1 MPFSSLVLCRDP
13 ESLRVLRR
21 TLDDIGV
28 PVEVFTGPDPAIEA
42 LAKRKFEAV
51 LIDCDDMHGAPG
63 VLQSVRSS
71 PSNKSAIVFAIV
83 NKITSVRDAF
93 SMGANFVLDKPLSL
107 DRVTRSLRAAQGL
120 IQRERRRY
128 FRQEIKLKADVL
140 LPGGQQVQAWVS
152 NLSTGGISVML
163 PNPGPASG
171 TVRVRFSL
179 PGGKQLI
186 DAQGEIAWTAQEGGG
201 LGVRFLQVPGP
212 AQKELDQWL
221 TANLEK
227 HPPAAMF
234 INASRNAGKA
244 GR

>member
-1 MPFSSLVLCRDP
+1 MSFSSLVLCRDP

-21 TLDDIGV
+21 TLDDVGI
-28 PVEVFTGPDPAIEA
+28 PVEVFTGPDPAVEA
-42 LAKRKFEAV
+42 LAKRKYEAV
-51 LIDCDDMHGAPG
+51 LIDCDDLHGARE
-63 VLQSVRSS
+63 VLKLVRTSA
-71 PSNKSAIVFAIV
+71 SNKSAIVFAIV
-83 NKITSVRDAF
+83 NRLTSVHDAF
-93 SMGANFVLDKPLSL
+93 AMGANFVLDKPLSM
-107 DRVTRSLRAAQGL
+107 DRVARSLRAAQGL

-128 FRQEIKLKADVL
+128 FRQDIKLKAEVV

-152 NLSTGGISVML
+152 NLSTGGISMTL
-163 PNPGPASG
+163 PDPGPASG

-186 DAQGEIAWTAQEGGG
+186 EAQGEIAWTAQQGGG
-201 LGVRFLQVPGP
+201 LGVRFLQVPAP

-221 TANLEK
+221 AANLDK

-234 INASRNAGKA
+234 INASRGAGKA